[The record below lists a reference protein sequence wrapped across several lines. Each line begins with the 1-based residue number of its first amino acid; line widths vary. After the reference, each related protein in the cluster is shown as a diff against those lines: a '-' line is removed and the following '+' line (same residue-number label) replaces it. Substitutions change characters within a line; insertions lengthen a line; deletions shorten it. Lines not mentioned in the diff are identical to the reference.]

1 MCVKDLGW
9 ISSAVGQ
16 SYSTWSP
23 NYSVNPTSLS
33 RQALVT
39 GGALKAVT
47 LFSLSIN
54 AVRILGFKEPFLDP
68 MPPANTQ
75 HTEHSQGSIC
85 VTIYTTLSLAA
96 SAPKQI
102 LLGLLGP

>member
-16 SYSTWSP
+16 FYSTGSPSYSF
-23 NYSVNPTSLS
+23 NPSSLS

-39 GGALKAVT
+39 GRALKAMT
-47 LFSLSIN
+47 LFSRGIN
-54 AVRILGFKEPFLDP
+54 AVRILVFKEPFLDP

-75 HTEHSQGSIC
+75 IHG
-85 VTIYTTLSLAA
+85 V
-96 SAPKQI
+96 QI
-102 LLGLLGP
+102 HGALKRKHLCHHLIPHYLWQPLI